1 MGLELIDGTLHLL
14 GENDEVLHVFE
25 RARGTLGPAAYKH
38 MCVWA
43 IANFNSKFEGDPE
56 TFWTE
61 AENSWNDLTPETQG
75 LLLAL
80 QVREEQM
87 ISDIRTGLLA
97 TLSDYQGIKSI
108 KDRFAE
114 AIRSVE

>member
-25 RARGTLGPAAYKH
+25 RAHLSKAAYKH

-43 IANFNSKFEGDPE
+43 IANFNGDPE
-56 TFWTE
+56 TLWTE

-80 QVREEQM
+80 QDREEQM
-87 ISDIRTGLLA
+87 IRDIRTGLLA

-114 AIRSVE
+114 AIRSIE

>member
-38 MCVWA
+38 MCVWLLS
-43 IANFNSKFEGDPE
+43 NFNSKFVQDPLE
-56 TFWTE
+56 LWTE
-61 AENSWNDLTPETQG
+61 AEKSWVALAPETQG
-75 LLLAL
+75 LLIAL
-80 QVREEQM
+80 QDREEQM
-87 ISDIRTGLLA
+87 IRDIRTGLLA
-97 TLSDYQGIKSI
+97 TLSSYQGIKSI

-114 AIRSVE
+114 AIRSIE

>member
-25 RARGTLGPAAYKH
+25 RAPLSRAAYKH

-43 IANFNSKFEGDPE
+43 IANFNSKLKPE
-56 TFWTE
+56 ELWERAE
-61 AENSWNDLTPETQG
+61 AAWNDLTPETQG
-75 LLLAL
+75 LLIAL
-80 QVREEQM
+80 QAKEEQM
-87 ISDIRTGLLA
+87 VKDIRTGLLA
-97 TLSDYQGIKSI
+97 TLSGYQGIKSI

-114 AIRSVE
+114 AIRSIE

>member
-25 RARGTLGPAAYKH
+25 RARGTLGAAAYKH

-43 IANFNSKFEGDPE
+43 IDNFNSKLKPE
-56 TFWTE
+56 ELWERAE
-61 AENSWNDLTPETQG
+61 ASWNDLTPETQG
-75 LLLAL
+75 LLIAL
-80 QVREEQM
+80 QDREEQM
-87 ISDIRTGLLA
+87 IRDIRTGLLA
-97 TLSDYQGIKSI
+97 TLLDYQGKKSI

-114 AIRSVE
+114 AIRSIE

>member
-25 RARGTLGPAAYKH
+25 RPPLSKAAYKH
-38 MCVWA
+38 MCAWA
-43 IANFNSKFEGDPE
+43 IANFKGDPE
-56 TFWTE
+56 TLWSE

-80 QVREEQM
+80 QDREEQM
-87 ISDIRTGLLA
+87 IRDIRTGLLA
-97 TLSDYQGIKSI
+97 TLLDYQGIKAI

-114 AIRSVE
+114 AIRSIE

>member
-38 MCVWA
+38 MCDCA
-43 IANFNSKFEGDPE
+43 IANFSSELKPE
-56 TFWTE
+56 ELWERAE
-61 AENSWNDLTPETQG
+61 ASWNDLTPETQG
-75 LLLAL
+75 LLIAL
-80 QVREEQM
+80 QAKEEQM
-87 ISDIRTGLLA
+87 VKDIRTGLLA
-97 TLSDYQGIKSI
+97 TLLGYQGINSI

-114 AIRSVE
+114 AIRSIE

>member
-43 IANFNSKFEGDPE
+43 IANFKGDPE
-56 TFWTE
+56 TLWTE
-61 AENSWNDLTPETQG
+61 AEKSWNDLTPETQG
-75 LLLAL
+75 LLIAL
-80 QVREEQM
+80 QDREEQM
-87 ISDIRTGLLA
+87 IRDIRTGLLA
-97 TLSDYQGIKSI
+97 TLLDYQGIKAI

-114 AIRSVE
+114 AIRSIE

>member
-38 MCVWA
+38 MCDYA
-43 IANFNSKFEGDPE
+43 IANFNGDPE
-56 TFWTE
+56 TLWTE
-61 AENSWNDLTPETQG
+61 AENSWNALSPETQG
-75 LLLAL
+75 LLIAL
-80 QVREEQM
+80 QDREEQM
-87 ISDIRTGLLA
+87 IRDIRTGLLA
-97 TLSDYQGIKSI
+97 TLLDYQGIKSI

-114 AIRSVE
+114 AIRSIE

>member
-25 RARGTLGPAAYKH
+25 RPPLSRAAYRH
-38 MCVWA
+38 MCDWA
-43 IANFNSKFEGDPE
+43 IANFTSELKPE
-56 TFWTE
+56 ELWERAE
-61 AENSWNDLTPETQG
+61 ASWNDLTPETQG
-75 LLLAL
+75 LLIAL
-80 QVREEQM
+80 QDREEQM
-87 ISDIRTGLLA
+87 IRDIRTGLLA

-114 AIRSVE
+114 AIRSIE